1 MTSLRI
7 AVVLAAVLAGAA
19 PARAG
24 GFIFAGESN
33 GEDVITHPIG
43 YYGAGGH
50 IEVSVCIE
58 PKTPNATEMVPS
70 IQNAVLTY
78 NALAPT
84 TGNLKL
90 GANNDI
96 PGGFIDLESTVVH
109 EIGHC
114 VGLSHVNAATES
126 GLSGADRNYTR
137 ATNGAN
143 NVYDIAPGV
152 DGIIGSDDDIRGDDV
167 NLHWFVKATND
178 PFAMPATV
186 DSTTYSRSLADLPAS
201 HLFAANAD
209 RTLATALGYPNTEA
223 VMQQGAFSDE
233 DQRQLTPDDV
243 ATLRLGMSGLDMLAG
258 TPDDYTFSLSYQG
271 IRDGCGV
278 MIAFDDDRSGFA
290 TCFTSGSWVGPSH
303 VRITS
308 AEIAFHTGYNWH
320 YSAPV
325 PQVAPPCPAT
335 PNGSCVTGFAKPSV
349 LISDRTAGKEK
360 LAIHWKKGP
369 AMLASQFGDPTVLP
383 GTTYAACVYDDGD
396 ILVGAYTVPRAT
408 DVCGKKECWRD
419 VGPKGFRFSDRDR
432 TVDGIR
438 VLRLQTGG
446 AGATNVTLLGGN
458 NAAKGHASLPT
469 GVAAA
474 LAGSTRATV
483 QLMGSDAP
491 DCISATLTKVGR
503 NDGVEFNAR

>member
-1 MTSLRI
+1 MTRLR
-7 AVVLAAVLAGAA
+7 VLVCLAVLLADVDGV
-19 PARAG
+19 RAG

-33 GEDVITHPIG
+33 GEDVITHPTG
-43 YYGAGGH
+43 YYGSGGH
-50 IEVSVCIE
+50 VEVSVCIE
-58 PKTPNATEMVPS
+58 PKTPNAVQMVPS
-70 IQNAVLTY
+70 VQNAVVTY

-84 TGNLKL
+84 TGNLKF

-96 PGGFIDLESTVVH
+96 PSGFIDLESTVVH

-126 GLSGADRNYTR
+126 GLSGSNRNYTK

-143 NVYDIAPGV
+143 NVFDIAPGV
-152 DGIIGSDDDIRGDDV
+152 DGIIGSDDDIRGDDG

-178 PFAMPATV
+178 PFAMPTTV

-258 TPDDYTFSLSYQG
+258 TSDDYTLSLSYQG

-290 TCFTSGSWVGPSH
+290 TCYTAASWVGFPH
-303 VRITS
+303 ARITS
-308 AEIAFHTGYNWH
+308 AEIAFNTGYNWH
-320 YSAPV
+320 LGASSPQEAP
-325 PQVAPPCPAT
+325 ACPVS
-335 PNGSCVTGFAKPSV
+335 PNGSCLTGFSKPSV

-360 LAIHWKKGP
+360 LAVHWKKGP
-369 AMLASQFGDPTVLP
+369 AMLASQFGDPTVFP
-383 GTTYAACVYDDGD
+383 GTNYSACVYDDD
-396 ILVGAYTVPRAT
+396 DVLVGAYTVPRAT

-446 AGATNVTLLGGN
+446 AGATKVTLLGGN

-469 GVAAA
+469 GIAAA

-483 QLMGSDAP
+483 QLIGSDAP
-491 DCISATLTKVGR
+491 DCISATLTNVKR